1 MQCDLRI
8 LHHASDHVRTGRAGA
23 VVLSLLA
30 ALSLGGC
37 GITAVNVPG
46 VGYFDFDPAPLT
58 QGDKALQYIALAEA
72 ARQRSV
78 GAVVTWVNED
88 SGHRGKFIVTRLNPR
103 LPMPGEYNYRGFVC
117 DPRYS
122 GGPVHSV
129 EVTEEIYSEGREYI
143 TSGLGFYRAAS
154 GRWFRYK

>member
-1 MQCDLRI
+1 MQDDMRI
-8 LHHASDHVRTGRAGA
+8 LRHHWERSWAASVA
-23 VVLSLLA
+23 LSLLV
-30 ALSLGGC
+30 ALSLAGC
-37 GITAVNVPG
+37 GITAVNIPG

-58 QGDKALQYIALAEA
+58 HGDKALQYMALAEA
-72 ARQRSV
+72 ARQRSI

-103 LPMPGEYNYRGFVC
+103 LPMPGEYNYRGIVC
-117 DPRYS
+117 DPRYA

-143 TSGLGFYRAAS
+143 TSGLGFYRGAS
-154 GRWFRYK
+154 GRWFRCK